1 MVVQR
6 ILGLFSIPGLKTP
19 EHPDKFIAGPPT
31 SSLLLGGKEYTWG
44 TYEILGKATKKYSF
58 E

>member
-6 ILGLFSIPGLKTP
+6 IPGLFSIPGFKTP
-19 EHPDKFIAGPPT
+19 EHPGKFIAGPPI
-31 SSLLLGGKEYTWG
+31 SSLLLGGKEFTWG
-44 TYEILGKATKKYSF
+44 AYEILGKATKKYSF